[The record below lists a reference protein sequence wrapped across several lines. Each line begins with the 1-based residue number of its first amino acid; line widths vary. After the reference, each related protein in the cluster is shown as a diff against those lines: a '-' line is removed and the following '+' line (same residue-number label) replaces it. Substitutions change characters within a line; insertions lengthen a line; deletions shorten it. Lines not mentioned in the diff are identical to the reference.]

1 MVVVVF
7 AERCGILIFQV
18 SHYSLRFHSSDADIM
33 SDPVP
38 SIRHQGI
45 VQQSTEG
52 EDIQHLMH

>member
-1 MVVVVF
+1 
-7 AERCGILIFQV
+7 
-18 SHYSLRFHSSDADIM
+18 M

-52 EDIQHLMH
+52 EDIQHLMNSFAQPKGFSIDEKPTIGG